1 MLGNPSHYRIDTL
14 NTSTKGK
21 KRLSREERQLIK
33 LSSNSSQALIGI
45 LLGDGHLQKRS
56 STANSR
62 FMFAQ
67 TSVDHKAYYE
77 FVFKLFEPYC
87 TADMKSYLKTWTD
100 KRYGKVYQSLSFAT
114 MALPCFNVFRE
125 SFYPNG
131 KKIVPVNIGELLTD
145 ISLAHWI
152 MDDGSKQGKGIHLNV
167 YAFSEEDIK
176 RLTDTLSNKFGLK
189 CSVHTPK
196 NKPRIYLKA
205 ESMIQLRTIVKH
217 HMHPSM
223 YYKID
228 LIN

>member
-1 MLGNPSHYRIDTL
+1 
-14 NTSTKGK
+14 
-21 KRLSREERQLIK
+21 
-33 LSSNSSQALIGI
+33 
-45 LLGDGHLQKRS
+45 
-56 STANSR
+56 
-62 FMFAQ
+62 MFAQ

-100 KRYGKVYQSLSFAT
+100 KRNGKVYQSLSFAT
-114 MALPCFNVFRE
+114 MALPCFNIFRE
-125 SFYPNG
+125 SFYPNLPPEAQLISPRGGNG
-131 KKIVPVNIGELLTD
+131 KKIVPVNIDELLTD

-205 ESMIQLRTIVKH
+205 ESMIQLRSETSYASFDV
-217 HMHPSM
+217 
-223 YYKID
+223 
-228 LIN
+228 LQN

>member
-1 MLGNPSHYRIDTL
+1 M
-14 NTSTKGK
+14 
-21 KRLSREERQLIK
+21 SREERQLIK
-33 LSSNSSQALIGI
+33 LSSNSSQTLIGI

-56 STANSR
+56 STANSK

-67 TSVDHKAYYE
+67 TSVNHKAYYK

-87 TADMKSYLKTWTD
+87 TADIKSYLKTWTD
-100 KRYGKVYQSLSFAT
+100 KRNGKIYQSLSFAT
-114 MALPCFNVFRE
+114 MTLPCFNVFRE

-131 KKIVPVNIGELLTD
+131 KIVPANVDELLTD
-145 ISLAHWI
+145 IGLAHWI
-152 MDDGSKQGKGIHLNV
+152 MDDGSRQGKGLHLNM

-176 RLTDTLSNKFGLK
+176 RLADTLSNKFGLN

-196 NKPRIYLKA
+196 NKPKVYLKS
-205 ESMIQLRTIVKH
+205 ESMIKLRTIVKH

-228 LIN
+228 